1 MKKIILQGIPYDE
14 KSSYL
19 KGTNLAP
26 PIIRDKFWSKSS
38 NTFSE
43 SHIDIAK
50 HIDDAGDERINHY
63 FEIEKI
69 TSKHLATNNRILTL
83 GGDHSITYPIIQ
95 AYSKFYDSFDIL
107 QVDAHPDLY
116 EELDNDRYSH
126 ACPFARIMDE
136 QLIGQLFQVGVR
148 TWTSHQV
155 EQARKYKIEIRE
167 MKNFSLKDIAE
178 LKNDV
183 YISLD
188 IDAFDPAFA
197 PGVSHHEPG
206 GFTSRQVINIFQSIK
221 TRIIGADI
229 VEYNPNRDI
238 QGITATLAAKMM
250 KEILSQ
256 MVINN
261 SVT

>member
-19 KGTNLAP
+19 KGTSLAP
-26 PIIRDKFWSKSS
+26 PIIRDKFWSTSS

-43 SHIDIAK
+43 SHIDIGK
-50 HIDDAGDERINHY
+50 YINDTGDKIINDY
-63 FEIEKI
+63 FEIKKI
-69 TSKHLATNNRILTL
+69 TSKHLATNNKILSL

-95 AYSKFYDSFDIL
+95 AYSEFYDSFDIL
-107 QVDAHPDLY
+107 QIDAHPDLY

-136 QLIGQLFQVGVR
+136 KLIGKLFQVGVR

-167 MKNFSLKDIAE
+167 MKNLSLRDVAE
-178 LKNDV
+178 LKNDL

-188 IDAFDPAFA
+188 LDAFDPAFA

-206 GFTSRQVINIFQSIK
+206 GLTSRQVINIFQSIK

-229 VEYNPNRDI
+229 VEYNPHMDI

-250 KEILSQ
+250 KEILSL

-261 SVT
+261 RIT

>member
-1 MKKIILQGIPYDE
+1 MKKIILQGIPYDG

-19 KGTNLAP
+19 KGTSLAP
-26 PIIRDKFWSKSS
+26 SIIRDKFWSESS

-43 SHIDIAK
+43 NHIDIAK
-50 HIDDAGDERINHY
+50 YIDDHGNKRIDNY
-63 FEIEKI
+63 FDIEKI
-69 TSKHLATNNRILTL
+69 TAKRLSVNNKILTL
-83 GGDHSITYPIIQ
+83 GGDHSITYPIIK

-107 QVDAHPDLY
+107 QIDAHPDLY
-116 EELDNDRYSH
+116 EEFDNDRYSH

-136 QLIGQLFQVGVR
+136 KLINQLFQVGVR
-148 TWTSHQV
+148 TWTTHQLENAKNYQIV
-155 EQARKYKIEIRE
+155 IRE
-167 MKNFSLKDIAE
+167 MKNFSLKDIAV
-178 LKNDV
+178 LKNDI

-197 PGVSHHEPG
+197 PGVSHQEPG
-206 GFTSRQVINIFQSIK
+206 GLTSRQVINIIQNIN

-229 VEYNPNRDI
+229 VEYNPKRDV

-261 SVT
+261 

>member
-1 MKKIILQGIPYDE
+1 MKKILIQGISYDE

-19 KGTNLAP
+19 KGTSLAP

-43 SHIDIAK
+43 SHIDIGK
-50 HIDDAGDERINHY
+50 YIDDAGDKTINEY

-69 TSKHLATNNRILTL
+69 TSKYLAANNRIITL
-83 GGDHSITYPIIQ
+83 GGDHSITYPIIK
-95 AYSKFYDSFDIL
+95 AYSKFYNSFDIL
-107 QVDAHPDLY
+107 QIDAHPDLY
-116 EELDNDRYSH
+116 EELDNDIYSH
-126 ACPFARIMDE
+126 ACPFARILDE
-136 QLIGQLFQVGVR
+136 KLIGKLFQVGVR
-148 TWTSHQV
+148 TWTAHQL
-155 EQARKYKIEIRE
+155 EQAHKYKVAICE
-167 MKNFSLKDIAE
+167 MKNFSLKDIAG
-178 LKNDV
+178 LRNDV

-206 GFTSRQVINIFQSIK
+206 GLTSRQGIDIIQSIK

-229 VEYNPNRDI
+229 VEFNPNRDV

-256 MVINN
+256 MVLNK
-261 SVT
+261 

>member
-19 KGTNLAP
+19 KGTSLAP
-26 PIIRDKFWSKSS
+26 PLIRDKFWSKSS

-43 SHIDIAK
+43 SHIDIGK
-50 HIDDAGDERINHY
+50 YIDDVGDKIINEY

-69 TSKHLATNNRILTL
+69 TRKHLAANDRIITL
-83 GGDHSITYPIIQ
+83 GGDHSITYPIIK
-95 AYSKFYDSFDIL
+95 AYSNFYDSFDIL
-107 QVDAHPDLY
+107 QIDAHPDLY

-136 QLIGQLFQVGVR
+136 KLIGQLFQVGVR
-148 TWTSHQV
+148 TWTTHQL
-155 EQARKYKIEIRE
+155 EQAHKYKVAIRE
-167 MKNFSLKDIAE
+167 MKNFSLKDIAGIR
-178 LKNDV
+178 NDV

-206 GFTSRQVINIFQSIK
+206 GLTSRQVINIIQNIN

-229 VEYNPNRDI
+229 VEYNPKRDV

-261 SVT
+261 